1 MEDLAVAYVQDNRL
15 IGWPHTWGLRG
26 DWRTL
31 VENLLC
37 LLKPVEEELLPP
49 RGPVNCRI
57 WEIFARAK
65 FQQRQWFVVAS
76 ILRNMNPR
84 LNVDEPAQRPGLPE
98 DHVMVMTIQK
108 GFNHLLASFHAVQR
122 HLERCQ
128 LISTELQTN
137 MIIFR
142 ARLESCSRSIVGA
155 ITRQPWCQ
163 PGKYLPRPDE
173 NFDAH
178 MTERWQWL
186 SADACKIAEEVG
198 KLPSMSD
205 ASEVISLS
213 SWSMISETASDRGPA
228 MLTAHL
234 ELESVASHYSVDSD
248 MSCLSGQG
256 GPHCFLP
263 SYLFKHPQAAGA
275 TAWVSAQDLQKGTK
289 ILAADGAVIEVQ
301 KVEAQK
307 TQKLLDLEIDDAVP
321 FTTTPNHRIMVPS
334 DDQTVKAI
342 KVEVGSWVM
351 CSDRMAKKVIGK
363 KEYLVEEQ
371 EVLAIT
377 FHPDKAVACFL
388 PPEEPVVL
396 SKGLTPK
403 PIRRGGM
410 CRRAARDEVCSVV
423 TMGEYEE

>member
-1 MEDLAVAYVQDNRL
+1 MWGRCKWTSTFTAATVSKHRLSGESMGPRLSEVYPKLREALQEFGLEHGGLQEALDGLVSLLEEDLVSMEDLAVAYVQDRL
-15 IGWPHTWGLRG
+15 IGWPHMFGLRG

-65 FQQRQWFVVAS
+65 LQQRQWFVVAS
-76 ILRNMNPR
+76 IVRNMSVR
-84 LNVDEPAQRPGLPE
+84 LNMDGPPQCPGLPE

-108 GFNHLLASFHAVQR
+108 GFSHLLASFHAVQR

-155 ITRQPWCQ
+155 ITRQPW
-163 PGKYLPRPDE
+163 PGKYVPRPDE
-173 NFDAH
+173 NFDVR

-186 SADACKIAEEVG
+186 SADACKIAEELG

-205 ASEVISLS
+205 AFEVISLS
-213 SWSMISETASDRGPA
+213 SWSRISETASDRGPA

-234 ELESVASHYSVDSD
+234 EQSVASNYSVDSD

-275 TAWVSAQDLQKGTK
+275 TAWVSAQDWGTVVK
-289 ILAADGAVIEVQ
+289 SGIESVMALA
-301 KVEAQK
+301 
-307 TQKLLDLEIDDAVP
+307 
-321 FTTTPNHRIMVPS
+321 RS
-334 DDQTVKAI
+334 
-342 KVEVGSWVM
+342 
-351 CSDRMAKKVIGK
+351 C
-363 KEYLVEEQ
+363 
-371 EVLAIT
+371 
-377 FHPDKAVACFL
+377 
-388 PPEEPVVL
+388 
-396 SKGLTPK
+396 
-403 PIRRGGM
+403 
-410 CRRAARDEVCSVV
+410 
-423 TMGEYEE
+423 